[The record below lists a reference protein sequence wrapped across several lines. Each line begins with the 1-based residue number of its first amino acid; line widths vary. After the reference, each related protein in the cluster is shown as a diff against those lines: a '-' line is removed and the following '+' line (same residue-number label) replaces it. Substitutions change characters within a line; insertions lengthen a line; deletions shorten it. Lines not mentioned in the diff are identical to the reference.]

1 VQPLLQYQSITHS
14 GGVFVVLGIQHTVR
28 IPPAFIWPARFHS
41 IFPHYLINGMILE
54 RKLLN
59 IKYVEFL

>member
-14 GGVFVVLGIQHTVR
+14 GDVFVVLCMQHTVR
-28 IPPAFIWPARFHS
+28 IPHAFIWPARFHS
-41 IFPHYLINGMILE
+41 IFQHYLINGMILE

-59 IKYVEFL
+59 IKYVDFL